1 MKIDN
6 EFTVGVPVERAW
18 EVLTDLEAI
27 APCMP
32 GAQLTG
38 VEDEVYTG
46 KIKVKVGPVVSQYS
60 GTARFLE
67 KDVVNH
73 RAVIDAKGRDSRG
86 AGNAS
91 AAITAQLRADGDRTV
106 VTVNTD
112 LKISGKVAQL
122 GSGMIKEVS
131 AKLLAQFVA
140 CLEAKLTTPAP
151 AADSPEKSAAPATE
165 GGDTPADAPAAA
177 SGTVS
182 TGDTPAASASADD
195 AAALAAADTATTPVA
210 PSAEASPTSAPES
223 SSLDASAE
231 GAGESGGQPASA
243 DDADAPAPA
252 DDATA
257 LVDASGAGSD
267 AASGGSAADAATVP
281 AESSAAASAG
291 ASAGGKR
298 VIEQDEVEPLDIMT
312 VAGASVYKR
321 VIPLV
326 VGIVVVVVAVIVV
339 WNLVG

>member
-46 KIKVKVGPVVSQYS
+46 KIKVKVGPVVSQYA

-67 KDVVNH
+67 KDAVNH
-73 RAVIDAKGRDSRG
+73 RAIIDAKGRDSRG

-91 AAITAQLRADGDRTV
+91 AVITAHLRADGDHTV

-112 LKISGKVAQL
+112 LKISGKIAQL

-131 AKLLAQFVA
+131 TKLLGQFVT
-140 CLEAKLTTPAP
+140 CLESKLTASAPVTDPAP
-151 AADSPEKSAAPATE
+151 ATDPAPVTAPASATDPV
-165 GGDTPADAPAAA
+165 GGAA
-177 SGTVS
+177 VS
-182 TGDTPAASASADD
+182 ATADD
-195 AAALAAADTATTPVA
+195 AAALAAAD
-210 PSAEASPTSAPES
+210 S
-223 SSLDASAE
+223 
-231 GAGESGGQPASA
+231 
-243 DDADAPAPA
+243 
-252 DDATA
+252 ATA
-257 LVDASGAGSD
+257 PV
-267 AASGGSAADAATVP
+267 
-281 AESSAAASAG
+281 AESSAASGDTAAASAAESPSAAGLRRPATASPAALVAAQGEG
-291 ASAGGKR
+291 AAPAAARGEDAAAQGAGGR
-298 VIEQDEVEPLDIMT
+298 RFIDQDEVEPLDIMS
-312 VAGASVYKR
+312 VAGGSVYKR

-326 VGIVVVVVAVIVV
+326 VGIVVVIVAVIVV
-339 WNLVG
+339 WTLVE

>member
-46 KIKVKVGPVVSQYS
+46 KIKVKVGPVVAQYA

-67 KDVVNH
+67 KDAVNH

-86 AGNAS
+86 AGTAS
-91 AAITAQLRADGDRTV
+91 AAITAHLRADGDHTV

-112 LKISGKVAQL
+112 LKISGKIAQL

-131 AKLLAQFVA
+131 TKLLAQFVT
-140 CLEAKLTTPAP
+140 CLESKLTTPA
-151 AADSPEKSAAPATE
+151 
-165 GGDTPADAPAAA
+165 GPADGAA
-177 SGTVS
+177 VS
-182 TGDTPAASASADD
+182 VSAED
-195 AAALAAADTATTPVA
+195 AAALAAADSATAPVA
-210 PSAEASPTSAPES
+210 ES
-223 SSLDASAE
+223 SPARDDAAVPT
-231 GAGESGGQPASA
+231 AAQDGGGVASA
-243 DDADAPAPA
+243 DARAA
-252 DDATA
+252 
-257 LVDASGAGSD
+257 GAG
-267 AASGGSAADAATVP
+267 GR
-281 AESSAAASAG
+281 
-291 ASAGGKR
+291 R
-298 VIEQDEVEPLDIMT
+298 VIDDDEVEPLDVMS
-312 VAGASVYKR
+312 VAGGSVYKR

-326 VGIVVVVVAVIVV
+326 VGIVVVIVAVIVV
-339 WNLVG
+339 WTLVT